1 MANADESLIVQV
13 WQAFVWIDE
22 GLQNYLKSVGWPDVT
37 RPQSMVMT
45 NVVVGVRRPSDIA
58 RNLGVSRQAIHV
70 TIRQMIDLGLL
81 ELVDDP
87 DDRRSKIVDIGAT
100 GAKMRENAQTAM
112 RLLTAELRR
121 RIGDKAVAQ
130 LQDTLAMDWRAPMVW
145 PDLVSDTTASAQAG
159 ANPLDHG

>member
-1 MANADESLIVQV
+1 MANADETLIVRI
-13 WQAFVWIDE
+13 WQAFVWFDE
-22 GLQNYLKSVGWPDVT
+22 GLQSYLKSVGWPDVT

-100 GAKMRENAQTAM
+100 GAKMRENAQSAM

-121 RIGDKAVAQ
+121 RIGDEAVAQ
-130 LQDTLAMDWRAPMVW
+130 LQATLAMDWRAPMMW
-145 PDLVSDTTASAQAG
+145 TDPSPEDTSRAQAL
-159 ANPLDHG
+159 AEPD